1 MALPILIVKGL
12 LILAIFG
19 ITLLIATYST
29 YAERK
34 VAAFLQ
40 DRLGPNRAGPWGLL
54 QPIADAGKMFFKEDF
69 IPSQASKWLFI
80 LGPCLAMLTALMSSA
95 VIPFGDSIRFVWD
108 KINYEVAVQGIEI
121 NIGVLYIFGVVSL
134 GVYGVMVGGWAS
146 NNKFSLLGAIRAA
159 SQNISYEIALGLS
172 LIAILMMTG
181 SLSLRSIIDEQAS
194 FFEWNVFTQPLGFV
208 IFLTCSF
215 AECNRTPFDLPE
227 CETELVG
234 GYHTEYS
241 SMKLGFYLFS
251 EYINMFVSSAFIS
264 CLYFGGFHY
273 PFFNEVN
280 RALENSLGAVAGHN
294 VATLLGVVVMFSKIF
309 FFIFFFMW
317 VRWTVP
323 RFRYDQLMNLGWKT
337 FIPLSILNVVLTGA
351 GLLYNFKYA
360 TWLIAIAMIV
370 MAVMSTARAPKPR
383 VAAQPGRT
391 PAVN

>member
-1 MALPILIVKGL
+1 MDLTVLFVKGL
-12 LILAIFG
+12 IILAIFG

-40 DRLGPNRAGPWGLL
+40 DRIGPNRAGPWGLL

-95 VIPFGDSIRFVWD
+95 VIPFGDSIKFD
-108 KINYEVAVQGIEI
+108 NYTIPVQAIEI

-134 GVYGVMVGGWAS
+134 GVYGIMVGGWAS

-181 SLSLRSIIDEQAS
+181 SLSLRAIIDEQAT
-194 FFEWNVFTQPLGFV
+194 FFEWNIFTQPLGFI
-208 IFLTCSF
+208 IFLTCAF

-251 EYINMFVSSAFIS
+251 EYINLFVSAAFMSALS
-264 CLYFGGFHY
+264 CGGFHD
-273 PFFNEVN
+273 PFLNAIN
-280 RALENSLGAVAGHN
+280 GALENSLGAIAGHT
-294 VATLLGVVVMFSKIF
+294 VATAIGVVVFFGKIF

-337 FIPLSILNVVLTGA
+337 FIPLAILNVVVTGA
-351 GLLYNFKYA
+351 GLLYDFKYT
-360 TWLIAIAMIV
+360 TWLIAIVMIV
-370 MAVMSTARAPKPR
+370 LAVMSTARVPKRETVP
-383 VAAQPGRT
+383 QI
-391 PAVN
+391 

>member
-1 MALPILIVKGL
+1 MALPILLTKGL
-12 LILAIFG
+12 IILVIFG
-19 ITLLIATYST
+19 ISLLIATYST

-40 DRLGPNRAGPWGLL
+40 DRIGPNRAGPWGLL
-54 QPIADAGKMFFKEDF
+54 QPIADAGKLFFKEDF

-80 LGPCLAMLTALMSSA
+80 LGPSLAMFTALMSSA
-95 VIPFGDSIRFVWD
+95 VIPFGDSIRFMWD
-108 KINYEVAVQGIEI
+108 NVRYDINVQGIEI

-172 LIAILMMTG
+172 IITILMMTG
-181 SLSLRSIIDEQAS
+181 SLSVRQIVNEQAS
-194 FFEWNVFTQPLGFV
+194 FFEWNVFTQPLGFI

-241 SMKLGFYLFS
+241 SMKLGLYLFS

-264 CLYFGGFHY
+264 ALYFGGFHY
-273 PFFNEVN
+273 PFMNEVN
-280 RALENSLGAVAGHN
+280 GALENSLGAITGHN
-294 VATLLGVVVMFSKIF
+294 LATALGFLVFFGKIL

-317 VRWTVP
+317 VRWTLP
-323 RFRYDQLMNLGWKT
+323 RFRYDQLMNLGWKI
-337 FIPLSILNVVLTGA
+337 FIPLSILNVVITGA
-351 GLLYNFKYA
+351 GLLYNFKYSS
-360 TWLIAIAMIV
+360 WLIAIVMIV
-370 MAVMSTARAPKPR
+370 LAVTSQAKAPKQQVVPQR
-383 VAAQPGRT
+383 S
-391 PAVN
+391 

>member
-1 MALPILIVKGL
+1 MDLTILSTKGII
-12 LILAIFG
+12 ILVVFG
-19 ITLLIATYST
+19 ITLLIAMYST

-40 DRLGPNRAGPWGLL
+40 DRIGPNRAGPWGLL
-54 QPIADAGKMFFKEDF
+54 QPVADAGKMFFKEDF

-80 LGPCLAMLTALMSSA
+80 LGPCLAILTALMSSA
-95 VIPFGDSIRFVWD
+95 VIPFGDTIRFSWD
-108 KINYEVAVQGIEI
+108 SKNYEVAVQAIEI

-134 GVYGVMVGGWAS
+134 GVYGIMVGGWAS

-181 SLSLRSIIDEQAS
+181 SLSLRAIIDEQAS
-194 FFEWNVFTQPLGFV
+194 FFEWNVFTQPLGFI
-208 IFLTCSF
+208 IFLTCAF

-241 SMKLGFYLFS
+241 SMKLGFYLFA

-264 CLYFGGFHY
+264 ALYFGGFHY
-273 PFFNEVN
+273 PFMDLVSG
-280 RALENSLGAVAGHN
+280 ALENSLGAVAGHN
-294 VATLLGVVVMFSKIF
+294 VATLIGVVVFFGKIF

-317 VRWTVP
+317 VRWTLP

-337 FIPLSILNVVLTGA
+337 FIPLSILNVVITGA
-351 GLLYNFKYA
+351 GLLFNFKYS
-360 TWLIAIAMIV
+360 TWLIAIVMIV
-370 MAVMSTARAPKPR
+370 LAVMSSARAPK
-383 VAAQPGRT
+383 RT
-391 PAVN
+391 VVPQQTV

>member
-1 MALPILIVKGL
+1 MALPILLTKGL
-12 LILAIFG
+12 IILVIFG
-19 ITLLIATYST
+19 ISLLIATYST

-40 DRLGPNRAGPWGLL
+40 DRIGPNRAGPWGLL
-54 QPIADAGKMFFKEDF
+54 QPIADAGKLFFKEDF

-80 LGPCLAMLTALMSSA
+80 LGPSLAMFTALMSSA
-95 VIPFGDSIRFVWD
+95 VIPFGDSIRFMWD
-108 KINYEVAVQGIEI
+108 NVRYDVNVQGIEI

-172 LIAILMMTG
+172 IITILMMTG
-181 SLSLRSIIDEQAS
+181 SLSVRQIVNEQAS
-194 FFEWNVFTQPLGFV
+194 FFEWNVFTQPLGFIV
-208 IFLTCSF
+208 FLTCSF

-241 SMKLGFYLFS
+241 SMKLGLYLFS

-264 CLYFGGFHY
+264 ALYFGGFHY
-273 PFFNEVN
+273 PFMNEVN
-280 RALENSLGAVAGHN
+280 GALANSLGAITGHN
-294 VATLLGVVVMFSKIF
+294 LATAIGFLVFFGKIL

-317 VRWTVP
+317 VRWTLP
-323 RFRYDQLMNLGWKT
+323 RFRYDQLMNLGWKI
-337 FIPLSILNVVLTGA
+337 FIPLSILNVVVTGA
-351 GLLYNFKYA
+351 GLLYNFKYSS
-360 TWLIAIAMIV
+360 WLIVIV
-370 MAVMSTARAPKPR
+370 MTVLAVMSQAKAPKQQVVP
-383 VAAQPGRT
+383 QRT
-391 PAVN
+391 V